1 MNKFEQLGLSES
13 LLKAILDLGFEN
25 PTEVQEKAIPLLLE
39 KDTDMVALAQ
49 TGTGKTAA
57 FGFPV
62 IQKIDANNRNTQALI
77 LSPTR
82 ELCLQITNEIK
93 NYSKYEKGINV
104 VAVYGGASITE
115 QARDIKRGAQI
126 IVATPGRM
134 QDMINRGLVNISQ
147 INYCILD
154 EADEMLNMG
163 FYEDIVNILSTTPDE
178 KNTWLF
184 SATMPA
190 EVARIGKQFM
200 TDPIEITVGAKN
212 SGSAT
217 VSHEFYL
224 VNARDRYE
232 ALKRLA
238 DANPDIFSVVFCRTK
253 RDTQAVAEKL
263 VEDGYSAAALHG
275 DLSQAQRDGVMKSF
289 RGRQIQ
295 MLVATDVAARG
306 IDVDS
311 ITHVVNYQLPD
322 EIETYNHRSGR
333 TGRAGKLGT
342 SIVIVTKS
350 ELRKISSIERIIKQ
364 KFEEKTI
371 PSGIEICEIQLL
383 HLANKIKDVEVDHE
397 IDNYLPAI
405 NSVLEDLS
413 KEELIKKMVSVEFN
427 RFINYYKKTRDLSNQ
442 ASGSERRER
451 DDRDGAPRENNNGG
465 ATRYFVNIGSRDNF
479 DWMSLKDYLKET
491 LDLGR
496 DDVFKVDVKEGFS
509 FFNTDPEHTDKVM
522 EVLNNVQL
530 EGRRINVEIS
540 KNDGGG
546 RRDHNGRSSGGG
558 FGGGRSGERSSAP
571 RREGSFAPRR
581 EGSGGGGFRSD
592 RNSAPREG
600 GFGGRS
606 SAPREGGF
614 GGRSSAPREGG
625 FSDRAPREGSS
636 DRAPRRSE
644 GFGDAPRPRRP
655 RKD

>member
-1 MNKFEQLGLSES
+1 MNKFEQLGLNES
-13 LLKAILDLGFEN
+13 LLLAIKDLGFEN
-25 PTEVQEKAIPLLLE
+25 PSEVQEKAIPVLLE
-39 KDTDMVALAQ
+39 QNTDLVALAQ

-57 FGFPV
+57 FGFPL
-62 IQKIDANNRNTQALI
+62 IQKIDADDKSTQALI

-93 NYSKYEKGINV
+93 QYSKYVKGLHT

-115 QARDIKRGAQI
+115 QAREVKRGAQI

-134 QDMINRGLVNISQ
+134 QDMINRGLVNIKN
-147 INYCILD
+147 INFCILD

-163 FYEDIVNILSTTPDE
+163 FYEDIVSILSDTPDE

-190 EVARIGKQFM
+190 EVARIAKKFM
-200 TDPIEITVGAKN
+200 HDPAEVTVGSKN

-217 VSHEFYL
+217 VSHEFYC

-263 VEDGYSAAALHG
+263 IEDGYNAAALHG

-306 IDVDS
+306 IDVDN

-342 SIVIVTKS
+342 SIVIITKS
-350 ELRKISSIERIIKQ
+350 ELRKISSIERIIQQ

-383 HLANKIKDVEVDHE
+383 HLANKIKDTEVDHE

-405 NSVLEDLS
+405 NEVLDGLS

-427 RFINYYKKTRDLSNQ
+427 RFIAYYKKKRDLS
-442 ASGSERRER
+442 GEKSERSSSE
-451 DDRDGAPRENNNGG
+451 PREIRAGDPV
-465 ATRYFVNIGSRDNF
+465 RYFVNIGSRDDF
-479 DWMSLKDYLKET
+479 DWMQLKDFLKET

-509 FFNTDPEHTDKVM
+509 FFNTDGEHTDKVM
-522 EVLNNVQL
+522 GILNGFELN
-530 EGRRINVEIS
+530 GRRINVEIS
-540 KNDGGG
+540 KNDGGARNSG
-546 RRDHNGRSSGGG
+546 RRDHGGRSSGGRRESDRKPGG
-558 FGGGRSGERSSAP
+558 FGP
-571 RREGSFAPRR
+571 RRE
-581 EGSGGGGFRSD
+581 GGFRSD
-592 RNSAPREG
+592 RAERPRRES
-600 GFGGRS
+600 GFGSRDSRS
-606 SAPREGGF
+606 S
-614 GGRSSAPREGG
+614 
-625 FSDRAPREGSS
+625 EGSS
-636 DRAPRRSE
+636 SERSSSRSFEAAKNRRPRRS
-644 GFGDAPRPRRP
+644 
-655 RKD
+655 